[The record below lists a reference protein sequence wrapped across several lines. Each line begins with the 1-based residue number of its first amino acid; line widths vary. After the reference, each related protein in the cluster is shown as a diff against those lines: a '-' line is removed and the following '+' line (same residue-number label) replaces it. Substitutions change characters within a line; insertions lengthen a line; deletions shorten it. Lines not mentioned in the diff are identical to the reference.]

1 MSWEVFTL
9 LLIHFKFLPS
19 QALDF
24 LVEDLSLSPLFS
36 SLSFILPL
44 LSLSFFLSLLFPIY
58 CYLLITLL
66 LFTEYFPLLVCVS

>member
-24 LVEDLSLSPLFS
+24 LVEDLSLSLSSFFLSILHSPS
-36 SLSFILPL
+36 SLSFL
-44 LSLSFFLSLLFPIY
+44 LSLSPLSN
-58 CYLLITLL
+58 LL
-66 LFTEYFPLLVCVS
+66 LPLNNSVTFY